1 MLVAV
6 QGCSHGSLSSIYASL
21 ASYTRSHGRPVDL
34 LLLCGDFQAL
44 RSTHDFASLAVPPKY
59 HALGTFH
66 EYYSGK
72 RKAPVLTIVIGGN
85 HEASNYMW
93 ELYHGGWLAEGI
105 YYLGAGGS
113 VLVNGLRIVGASGIY
128 KKHDYNKGHFEKVP
142 YDKNTLRSVYHT
154 RQYDILKLMQL
165 PPRSNTIVLSH
176 DWPLTIPHHGNLPA
190 LLRRKPFFADEIRTD
205 TLGSPPLLGL
215 LKRLKPEYWFSAHL
229 HVKFA
234 AVYDHKSPS
243 NNTTVPVSPHSIK
256 ASHPVPPSIN
266 VPIPLAPALVA
277 QGSVN
282 GGLPGGGVNPDEIT
296 IDEDLDGED
305 TPLEGGN
312 PDEIEI
318 DMDEDFSGPKHSNPA
333 SIEVS
338 PLEMPTSGEIRYT
351 GNENPDEILLSEDE
365 IHNEPSDLP
374 NIVSEPKKDVE
385 VGQGSQIPS
394 PGSERLDESVDIVE
408 ATRRAGSL
416 SGALGPVPSELPED
430 GVVRIEGG
438 GTVIGDGGEEG
449 GSSQT
454 RFLALDKCG
463 PGKDHLQFLDIPTP
477 SSGPP
482 VLQYDPDWLAI
493 TRAFHPY
500 LSTAIRQTLPNMLEI
515 EDMVRNE
522 KQKLDIQGV
531 LIPPSPAQDSKV
543 EGIVRFSVNEK
554 HFESTQNERDRQMD
568 GNTENEEMPKEHQ
581 EADMDERG
589 MAKKEFWAK
598 GLVEISKVQKFQKTA
613 PAQGEAGGSDDAWYT
628 NPQTEAFCRM
638 LGIENKINP
647 NSPYS
652 PSSVR

>member
-21 ASYTRSHGRPVDL
+21 ASYTRTHGRPVDL

-128 KKHDYNKGHFEKVP
+128 KGHDYNKGHFEKVP

-165 PPRSNTIVLSH
+165 PQRPDTIVLSH

-234 AVYDHKSPS
+234 AVYDHTSRSNDTIVPS
-243 NNTTVPVSPHSIK
+243 TPTLP
-256 ASHPVPPSIN
+256 
-266 VPIPLAPALVA
+266 A
-277 QGSVN
+277 QGPVN
-282 GGLPGGGVNPDEIT
+282 GGLQGGGVNPDEIT
-296 IDEDLDGED
+296 IDEDLDVPG
-305 TPLEGGN
+305 PLLDGGN

-318 DMDEDFSGPKHSNPA
+318 DMDEDFSGPNHFNSA
-333 SIEVS
+333 STEVP

-351 GNENPDEILLSEDE
+351 GNENPDEILLSDE
-365 IHNEPSDLP
+365 ENHDEPSDLP

-500 LSTAIRQTLPNMLEI
+500 LSTVIRQTLPNMLEI
-515 EDMVRNE
+515 ENMIRNE

-543 EGIVRFSVNEK
+543 EGAVRFSENEEK
-554 HFESTQNERDRQMD
+554 IEFTQNESD
-568 GNTENEEMPKEHQ
+568 GKVDGIIETEEIKTEHQ
-581 EADMDERG
+581 GVDMDERG
-589 MAKKEFWAK
+589 IAKKDIWAK
-598 GLVEISKVQKFQKTA
+598 GLVEICKVQKFQKTA
-613 PAQGEAGGSDDAWYT
+613 PAQGEPGGSDGESVNT
-628 NPQTEAFCRM
+628 FSSR
-638 LGIENKINP
+638 
-647 NSPYS
+647 
-652 PSSVR
+652 PSSV